1 MITLHSPADLELL
14 RESIDLECKL
24 AAGRDGKGAL
34 PEDFWPT
41 YSAFANT
48 GGGVVVLG
56 VREKK
61 GQFHLEGIANP
72 AKVRKELFDNLN
84 NRKQVSANLLSDASV
99 QEVELDGRTLLVV
112 EIPRANRKQRPVH
125 LTHNPFGH
133 TYRRLNDGD
142 RVLPDEEVKRMLAE
156 QVEDS
161 RDDRI
166 LKGYHLDDLCEET
179 LRAYRQ
185 VFANREPAH
194 PWNALDDQE
203 FLRQIGGWRRDRET
217 DTAGLTLAGLLMFGW
232 MSTIHEAL
240 PNYMLDYQERPEAR
254 TELRWVD
261 RVTLDGKWSGNLY
274 DFYRKVY
281 LKLTADLKVPFKLEK
296 GERQD
301 ETPVHVALREALAN
315 VLVHADYSD
324 RASVLVVKRP
334 DMFGFRNP
342 GLMRVPPEV
351 AIHGGEHDC
360 RNRTLHKMFRF
371 VGVGEQAGSGIPK
384 IYAGWKDQHWRAP
397 ALFERNEPYSQTL
410 LELRM
415 VDLLPDEVLAALR
428 LQFGA
433 GFDQLSHDE
442 RLTLAAAASERTIS
456 HARIMEMTGMQ
467 SMEAS
472 RLLQGLVRAGFLESH
487 NPGRGAVYCLP
498 GAALPT
504 PEDVFGSSGHLP
516 ERFRHLNGSSEH
528 LPDSSGHLVGSSGGL
543 AGSSGHLTDSSGHS
557 AGSSGHLIGTGDTD
571 CPRDTQGRRLTE
583 KLDAPMID
591 DLAVLDDEFH
601 RKLIEQALSARAY
614 RKLDADEMQRI
625 ILQVCRGHYVTGSCL
640 AELLK
645 RNADSLRKQHLKQL
659 VQTGRLRLAFPTAPT
674 HQMQAYRSTEDEQP

>member
-1 MITLHSPADLELL
+1 MIDLHSPSDLELL

-24 AAGRDGKGAL
+24 AAGRDGQGAL
-34 PEDFWPT
+34 PEDFWLT

-48 GGGVVVLG
+48 QGGVVLLG

-61 GQFHLEGIANP
+61 GQFQVEGIVNP

-84 NRKQVSANLLSDASV
+84 NRKQVSANLLSDGNV
-99 QEVELDGRTLLVV
+99 REVELGGRTLLLVDV
-112 EIPRANRKQRPVH
+112 PRANRKQRPVY
-125 LTHNPFGH
+125 LTTNPFGH

-142 RVLPDEEVKRMLAE
+142 RHVSDEDVKRMLAE

-166 LKGYHLDDLCEET
+166 LKGYHLDDLCGET

-185 VFANREPAH
+185 VFANRDPVH
-194 PWNALDDQE
+194 PWNTLEDQE
-203 FLRQIGGWRRDRET
+203 FLRQIGGWRRDREN

-232 MSTIHEAL
+232 MSTIQEAL

-261 RVTLDGKWSGNLY
+261 RVTLDGKWSGNLF

-351 AIHGGEHDC
+351 AIRGGEHDC

-384 IYAGWKDQHWRAP
+384 IYAGWKDRHWRTP
-397 ALFERNEPYSQTL
+397 ALFERAEPYNQTL

-415 VDLLPDEVLAALR
+415 VDLLPAEVLAALR
-428 LQFGA
+428 LQFGMA
-433 GFDQLSHDE
+433 FDQLSHDE
-442 RLTLAAAASERTIS
+442 RLTLAAAASERTVS
-456 HARIMEMTGMQ
+456 HARIMEMTGIQ
-467 SMEAS
+467 SLEAS
-472 RLLQGLVRAGFLESH
+472 RLLQGLVRTGFLESH

-498 GAALPT
+498 GAGLPT
-504 PEDVFGSSGHLP
+504 PEDVFGGGSEYLS
-516 ERFRHLNGSSEH
+516 ESSEY
-528 LPDSSGHLVGSSGGL
+528 LTDSSGHLLVSSGHL
-543 AGSSGHLTDSSGHS
+543 AGSSGHLLV
-557 AGSSGHLIGTGDTD
+557 SSGHLPESGDKS
-571 CPRDTQGRRLTE
+571 CQRDSQGRRLTE
-583 KLDAPMID
+583 KLDAPLID
-591 DLAVLDDEFH
+591 DLALLNEDF
-601 RKLIEQALSARAY
+601 RRALVESALLARAY
-614 RKLDADEMQRI
+614 RKLDADEMQRAI
-625 ILQVCRGHYVTGSCL
+625 VDVCHGHYITGTCL
-640 AELLK
+640 AELLS

-659 VQTGRLRLAFPTAPT
+659 VQTGRLQLAFPTTPT
-674 HQMQAYRSTEDEQP
+674 HQMQAYRTTESE

>member
-1 MITLHSPADLELL
+1 MIDLTSPADLDLL

-24 AAGRDGKGAL
+24 AAGREGYGAL

-48 GGGVVVLG
+48 NGGVVLLG

-61 GQFHLEGIANP
+61 GQFFLEGIANS

-84 NRKQVSANLLSDASV
+84 NRQKVSFNLLSDADV
-99 QEVELDGRTLLVV
+99 REVELEGRTLLLV

-125 LTHNPFGH
+125 LTPNPFGH
-133 TYRRLNDGD
+133 TYRRLNEGD
-142 RVLPDEEVKRMLAE
+142 RHVADEDVKRMLAE

-166 LKGYHLDDLCEET
+166 LKGYHLDDLCSET

-185 VFANREPAH
+185 VFANRDPAH
-194 PWNALDDQE
+194 PWNALDDHE

-232 MSTIHEAL
+232 MSTIQEAL

-351 AIHGGEHDC
+351 AIRGGEHDC

-384 IYAGWKDQHWRAP
+384 IYAGWKDQHWRPP
-397 ALFERNEPYSQTL
+397 ALFERSEPYNQTL

-415 VDLLPDEVLAALR
+415 VDLWPEDVLQALR
-428 LQFGA
+428 LQFGPE
-433 GFDQLSHDE
+433 FEQLSHDE

-456 HARIMEMTGMQ
+456 HGRIMEMTGLH
-467 SMEAS
+467 SVEAS
-472 RLLQGLVRAGFLESH
+472 RLLQALVRGGYLESH

-498 GAALPT
+498 GAGLPT
-504 PEDVFGSSGHLP
+504 PEDVFGGSSEYLP
-516 ERFRHLNGSSEH
+516 VSSEH
-528 LPDSSGHLVGSSGGL
+528 LPDSSGHLG
-543 AGSSGHLTDSSGHS
+543 GSSGHLPDSSGHLS
-557 AGSSGHLIGTGDTD
+557 GSSGHLPDSAE
-571 CPRDTQGRRLTE
+571 RDACGRILTE
-583 KLDAPMID
+583 KLDAPLID
-591 DLAVLDDEFH
+591 DLTRLSPDFH
-601 RKLIEQALSARAY
+601 RDLCLNALWARTS
-614 RKLDADEMQRI
+614 RKLDSEEMQRT
-625 ILQVCRGHYVTGSCL
+625 ILAVCRGHYITGTCL
-640 AELLK
+640 AELLQ
-645 RNADSLRKQHLKQL
+645 RNGDSLRKQHLKPLLQS
-659 VQTGRLRLAFPTAPT
+659 GRLRLAFPTKPT
-674 HQMQAYRSTEDEQP
+674 HQMQAYRTTESE

>member
-1 MITLHSPADLELL
+1 MIDLHSPADLELL

-24 AAGRDGKGAL
+24 AAGRDGQGAL

-48 GGGVVVLG
+48 NGGVVLLG
-56 VREKK
+56 VRERK

-72 AKVRKELFDNLN
+72 GKVRKELFDNLN
-84 NRKQVSANLLSDASV
+84 NRKQVSINLLSDNMV
-99 QEVELDGRTLLVV
+99 REVLLDGRTLLLVD
-112 EIPRANRKQRPVH
+112 IPRATRKQRPVY
-125 LTHNPFGH
+125 LTANPFGH
-133 TYRRLNDGD
+133 TYRRLNEGD
-142 RVLPDEEVKRMLAE
+142 RVVPDEEVKRMLAE

-166 LKGYHLDDLCEET
+166 LKGYHLDDLCAET

-185 VFANREPAH
+185 VFANRDPVH

-232 MSTIHEAL
+232 MSTIQEAL
-240 PNYMLDYQERPEAR
+240 PNFMLDYQERPEAR

-261 RVTLDGKWSGNLY
+261 RVTLDGKWSGNLF

-351 AIHGGEHDC
+351 AIRGGEHDC

-384 IYAGWKDQHWRAP
+384 IYSGWRDQHWRAP
-397 ALFERNEPYSQTL
+397 ALYERIEPYNQTL

-415 VDLLPDEVLAALR
+415 VDLLPEEVLAALR
-428 LQFGA
+428 RQFGPS
-433 GFDQLSHDE
+433 FDQLSHNE
-442 RLTLAAAASERTIS
+442 RLTLAAAASERTVS

-467 SMEAS
+467 SVEAS
-472 RLLQGLVRAGFLESH
+472 RLLQALVRSGFLESH

-504 PEDVFGSSGHLP
+504 PEDVFGSSSEHL
-516 ERFRHLNGSSEH
+516 LDSSEH
-528 LPDSSGHLVGSSGGL
+528 LLDSSGHLPSSSGHL
-543 AGSSGHLTDSSGHS
+543 PGSSGHLAEHF
-557 AGSSGHLIGTGDTD
+557 GHLSENGDKA
-571 CPRDTQGRRLTE
+571 CQRDGQGRRLTE
-583 KLDAPMID
+583 KLDAPLID
-591 DLAVLDDEFH
+591 DLALLHEDLH
-601 RKLIEQALSARAY
+601 RALIEGALSARAY
-614 RKLDADEMQRI
+614 RKLDAEEMQRT
-625 ILQVCRGHYVTGSCL
+625 ILDVCRGHYITGTCL
-640 AELLK
+640 AELLN

-659 VQTGRLRLAFPTAPT
+659 VQAGRLRLAFPTTPT
-674 HQMQAYRSTEDEQP
+674 HQMQAYRTTESE

>member
-1 MITLHSPADLELL
+1 M
-14 RESIDLECKL
+14 R
-24 AAGRDGKGAL
+24 
-34 PEDFWPT
+34 
-41 YSAFANT
+41 
-48 GGGVVVLG
+48 
-56 VREKK
+56 
-61 GQFHLEGIANP
+61 
-72 AKVRKELFDNLN
+72 
-84 NRKQVSANLLSDASV
+84 
-99 QEVELDGRTLLVV
+99 EVELDGRTLLVV

-125 LTHNPFGH
+125 LTPNPFGH
-133 TYRRLNDGD
+133 TYRRLNEGD
-142 RVLPDEEVKRMLAE
+142 RAVPNEEVKRMLAE

-166 LKGYHLDDLCEET
+166 LQGYDFTDLCQET
-179 LRAYRQ
+179 FRAYRQ

-232 MSTIHEAL
+232 MSTIQEEL

-254 TELRWVD
+254 AELRWVD

-351 AIHGGEHDC
+351 AIRGGEHDC

-384 IYAGWKDQHWRAP
+384 IYSGWKDQHWRAP
-397 ALFERNEPYSQTL
+397 ALFERNEPYNQTR

-415 VDLLPDEVLAALR
+415 VDLLPEEVLEALR
-428 LQFGA
+428 LQFGPA
-433 GFDQLSHDE
+433 FDQLSHDE
-442 RLTLAAAASERTIS
+442 RLTLAAAASERTVS

-467 SMEAS
+467 SVEAS

-504 PEDVFGSSGHLP
+504 PEDVFGSSGHL
-516 ERFRHLNGSSEH
+516 
-528 LPDSSGHLVGSSGGL
+528 
-543 AGSSGHLTDSSGHS
+543 AGSSGHLQD
-557 AGSSGHLIGTGDTD
+557 TGGDNA
-571 CPRDTQGRRLTE
+571 CRRDPQGRRLTE
-583 KLDAPMID
+583 KLDAPLID
-591 DLAVLDDEFH
+591 DLALLDEEFH
-601 RKLIEQALSARAY
+601 RTLIGDTLSARAY

-625 ILQVCRGHYVTGSCL
+625 ILDVCRGHYITGSCL
-640 AELLK
+640 ADLLLELGFLLPQLLAGEGGGVAG
-645 RNADSLRKQHLKQL
+645 ADQLRHSLLIETGGDGLGITGAGVGARQPEQHMEQLAQQLHGIAEADGAAAMYGLVTGLLDQPHLLQHLRRRQVFEFAVGEQRIQAAVVGHVQVAVML
-659 VQTGRLRLAFPTAPT
+659 VQPVHRLFQCMAGAHAAGTRVGIDQLLGTFRGLKEGFELESEKLEVT
-674 HQMQAYRSTEDEQP
+674 HR